1 MENNKINTE
10 DLIHDLTHYCLDMIK
25 YIYRIDTDTASGND
39 RYRINSVYCAE
50 IRDGIAHVIRDI
62 EKRLNEDE
70 LKEKEE

>member
-1 MENNKINTE
+1 METNKIDTD

-25 YIYRIDTDTASGND
+25 YIYRIDTDNASDND
-39 RYRINSVYCAE
+39 LHRINRVYCAE
-50 IRDGIAHVIRDI
+50 IRDGISRVIRDI